1 MQANTVLKAAA
12 LALTASLLLFTGCG
26 VSGGSRNV
34 QETTSTTKG
43 QELMDLKK
51 AHDAGII
58 TDKEFDKMK
67 KKIMDKD

>member
-1 MQANTVLKAAA
+1 MKAPAILKIAA

-26 VSGGSRNV
+26 VSGGSKNV

-43 QELMDLKK
+43 QELLDLKK
-51 AHDAGII
+51 AYDAGII

-67 KKIMDKD
+67 KKIMDKN